1 MATTALRPEAL
12 EAMLPYLREEFG
24 NPQSIYPLGSRAR
37 QAVERAR
44 EQVAAFLGARPEE
57 IIFTS
62 SGAEANNLA
71 LRGLAQAAQKKG
83 QHVIVSRMEHHSVLN
98 SARVLERMGFAVTF
112 LSPDRHGLI
121 SPQAVEAAMTPE
133 TVLVSIIHASP
144 EVGTIEPIAE
154 IAQVVK
160 ARGALMHTDCVA
172 SAGQLRLDVQALGVD
187 ALSISAH
194 IFYGPKG
201 AGALYLKRGTR
212 IVPLIYGGIQ
222 ESGRRAGTE
231 NVPAIVGMG
240 VAAELAQAELA
251 QRAQRLRALRDRL
264 VQGLRER
271 IEHLHYTGHPQ
282 HRLPGHA
289 SFCVEFIEGEAM
301 LLMLAQ
307 KGIYAATGSAC
318 SSKALKASPV
328 LLSMGIAAELA
339 QGSVVFSLGDD
350 NTEEDVEVLLREFP
364 QVVARLREISPY
376 AQGWGKREDEGPCIP
391 RS

>member
-1 MATTALRPEAL
+1 MHYFDHMATTALRPEAL

-240 VAAELAQAELA
+240 VAAELAQAEVISHLKIDGSLTTQVLSSEEA
-251 QRAQRLRALRDRL
+251 YKIVRSTVKMAKSL
-264 VQGLRER
+264 GLRTVAEYVESRPLAEKLLELEVDYGQGYYFAPPLSVSELMER
-271 IEHLHYTGHPQ
+271 YAGP
-282 HRLPGHA
+282 P
-289 SFCVEFIEGEAM
+289 
-301 LLMLAQ
+301 LAR
-307 KGIYAATGSAC
+307 A
-318 SSKALKASPV
+318 
-328 LLSMGIAAELA
+328 
-339 QGSVVFSLGDD
+339 
-350 NTEEDVEVLLREFP
+350 
-364 QVVARLREISPY
+364 
-376 AQGWGKREDEGPCIP
+376 
-391 RS
+391 